1 MIKNIIFISLFL
13 NTFLFSKSITI
24 AVSANVSYAIDSL
37 IQEFNKQYPNI
48 KVHTTTSSSGKLTA
62 QIVYGAP
69 FDIFMSAN
77 MKYPNTLYDKNL
89 AITKPKVYAKGT
101 LALFSK
107 TKRDFSNYKDILTNT
122 NIKKIAIS
130 NFKIAPYGIAG
141 KEFLTN
147 INLYEKLKP
156 KFVYGDSVSQ
166 TVSYSV
172 RVCDVGLIATSA
184 LYSSKMSMYKQNE
197 NWIKLNSKLYNP
209 IKQGIV
215 ILKYAKNNKNARLFY
230 DFILSE
236 KAKDIFKQ
244 FGYKL

>member
-107 TKRDFSNYKDILTNT
+107 SKRDFSNYKDIFTNT

-147 INLYEKLKP
+147 INLYEKLKA

-215 ILKYAKNNKNARLFY
+215 ILKYAKNNKNVRLFY